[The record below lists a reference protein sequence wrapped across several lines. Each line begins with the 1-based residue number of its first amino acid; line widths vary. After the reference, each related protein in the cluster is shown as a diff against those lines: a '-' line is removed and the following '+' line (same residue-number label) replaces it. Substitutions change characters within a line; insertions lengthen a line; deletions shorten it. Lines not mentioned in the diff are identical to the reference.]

1 MNITRWTSV
10 IKSSLPCIVMAC
22 CLVANGQNQAT
33 NGLKDYYKD
42 FFPIGAAIRPGSV
55 SGPEAELIVKH
66 FGSITAEN
74 AMKMG
79 PIHPKEHEYNW
90 KGADEIVRFGVANKM
105 KIRGHT
111 LCWHNQAPQWIFQD
125 ANGNDV
131 TKDVLLQRLK
141 EHINTVVSRYKG
153 KIYAWDVVNEV
164 IDDNDE
170 KFYRDS
176 PWYRICGEEFI
187 AKAFEYAHAADP
199 DALLFYNDYNTENPG
214 KRDRIY
220 QMLKGL
226 LDKKVPIHGIGL
238 QGHWS
243 IYHPSEGE
251 LRASLEKFSSLGLTL
266 QITELDVSVYKS
278 EPDRRD
284 KRPDE
289 SDAFTPEMERM
300 QREKYQ
306 MIFKV
311 LREYKDKISGV
322 TFWNVSD
329 RSSWLDNFPVRGRK
343 NYPLLF
349 DQNYQPKKVYQDVV
363 RF

>member
-1 MNITRWTSV
+1 MNIPRW
-10 IKSSLPCIVMAC
+10 SSLILLPICSV
-22 CLVANGQNQAT
+22 LVCSYTANGQNRDT
-33 NGLKDYYKD
+33 NGLKDYYKA
-42 FFPIGAAIRPGSV
+42 FFPMGVAIRLSSV
-55 SGPEAELIVKH
+55 SGPESELIVKH
-66 FGSITAEN
+66 FESITAEN

-79 PIHPKEHEYNW
+79 PIHPKENEYNW
-90 KGADEIVRFGVANKM
+90 KGADDIVAFGVRNNM

-111 LCWHNQAPQWIFQD
+111 LCWHSQAPQWIFKDQD
-125 ANGNDV
+125 GKDV
-131 TKDVLLQRLK
+131 TKEVLLQRLK
-141 EHINTVVSRYKG
+141 EHITTVVSRYKG
-153 KIYAWDVVNEV
+153 KIYAWDAVNEV

-170 KFYRDS
+170 EFYRDS
-176 PWYRICGEEFI
+176 PWYRICGEDFI
-187 AKAFEYAHAADP
+187 AKAFEYAHEADP
-199 DALLFYNDYNTENPG
+199 DALLFYNDYNTENAG

-220 QMLKGL
+220 QMVKGL
-226 LDKKVPIHGIGL
+226 LEKKVPIHGIGL

-243 IYHPSEGE
+243 IYHPSEEE
-251 LRASLEKFSSLGLTL
+251 LRASLDKFSSLGLTL
-266 QITELDVSVYKS
+266 QVTELDVSVYKS

-284 KRPDE
+284 KHPDE
-289 SDAFTPEMERM
+289 SDAFTQELEQL
-300 QREKYQ
+300 QRQQYQ

-329 RSSWLDNFPVRGRK
+329 RSTWLDNFPVRGRK